1 MMEPQDNQD
10 KLTPQPQPEIAVTP
24 TVVTSSAVDLPSTSK
39 SKGLKSILS
48 TVLLLVIAPFLALFM
63 TAHIFQPYQV
73 DGQSMETTLQNGDRL
88 IVYKLPV
95 TLSNLM
101 GNNYTP
107 NRWDVIVFD
116 KPKQLS
122 APDSTKHLIKRVI
135 GLPGERVVVSD
146 GIVQVYN
153 QEKPEGFNPDSGKE
167 YSNDIVSTNGNVDI
181 TVGRDEIFVLG
192 DNRDNSSDSRV
203 FGSIPTSIVVG
214 RATSRFIPVNAMKKL

>member
-1 MMEPQDNQD
+1 MEPQQNQEQIPVQPAPEQM
-10 KLTPQPQPEIAVTP
+10 TPQVFMPNPALEAP
-24 TVVTSSAVDLPSTSK
+24 VVNK
-39 SKGLKSILS
+39 SKNFKSILS
-48 TVLLLVIAPFLALFM
+48 TLGLLVIAPFLALFM

-73 DGQSMETTLQNGDRL
+73 DGKSMETTLQDEDRL

-101 GNNYTP
+101 NDSYVP

-146 GIVQVYN
+146 GIVTVFN
-153 QEKPEGFNPDSGKE
+153 KEKPEGFNPDSGKE
-167 YSNDIVSTNGNVDI
+167 YSTDIISTSGNVDI
-181 TVGRDEIFVLG
+181 TVGQKEIFVLG
-192 DNRDNSSDSRV
+192 DNRDNSSDSRL
-203 FGSIPTSIVVG
+203 FGSIPADIVVG
-214 RATSRFIPVNAMKKL
+214 RATSRFLPVNAMKKL

>member
-1 MMEPQDNQD
+1 MEPQQNQGD
-10 KLTPQPQPEIAVTP
+10 TPLQPVPEQPTTP
-24 TVVTSSAVDLPSTSK
+24 VLMPNPTFEAPVAPK
-39 SKGLKSILS
+39 SKNLKSILS
-48 TVLLLVIAPFLALFM
+48 TVALLVTAPFLALFM

-101 GNNYTP
+101 NDNYVP

-146 GIVQVYN
+146 GVVTVFN
-153 QEKPEGFNPDSGKE
+153 KDKPEGFNVDSGQE
-167 YSNDIVSTNGNVDI
+167 YSSEIVSTSGNVDI
-181 TVGRDEIFVLG
+181 TIGQNEIFVLG
-192 DNRDNSSDSRV
+192 DNRDNSSDSRI
-203 FGSIPTSIVVG
+203 FGSIPTDIVVG
-214 RATSRFIPVNAMKKL
+214 RATSRFLPVNAMKKL